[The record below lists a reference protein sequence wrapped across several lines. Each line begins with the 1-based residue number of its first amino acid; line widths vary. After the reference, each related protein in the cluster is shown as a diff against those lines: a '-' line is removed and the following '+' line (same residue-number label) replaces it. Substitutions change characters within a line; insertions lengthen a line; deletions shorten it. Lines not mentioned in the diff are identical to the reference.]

1 MIKIKQKLWK
11 ITAILSVCL
20 LLAGCAQETPDRA
33 GSSKTS
39 EEKMDVSVEI
49 RCDTA
54 IKKGLTKQK
63 KWKGVLPKDGC
74 MLKKEKMQVKKGS
87 SVFDL
92 LCEVQNAKGIQM
104 EYSGGKK
111 TAYIQGIGN
120 LYEQDGGR
128 WSGWMYS
135 VNGKYAKVSC
145 GEYTLKDGDEVQWNY
160 SCDLG
165 ADLKGT
171 DKEKAKEWKEKNE

>member
-54 IKKGLTKQK
+54 DKTEKVERCAAERWLHAEKGK
-63 KWKGVLPKDGC
+63 
-74 MLKKEKMQVKKGS
+74 
-87 SVFDL
+87 
-92 LCEVQNAKGIQM
+92 NA
-104 EYSGGKK
+104 
-111 TAYIQGIGN
+111 
-120 LYEQDGGR
+120 
-128 WSGWMYS
+128 
-135 VNGKYAKVSC
+135 
-145 GEYTLKDGDEVQWNY
+145 GEEGQFRI
-160 SCDLG
+160 
-165 ADLKGT
+165 
-171 DKEKAKEWKEKNE
+171 

>member
-11 ITAILSVCL
+11 ITVILSICL
-20 LLAGCAQETPDRA
+20 LLAGCVQETPDRSGA
-33 GSSKTS
+33 SKTS

-63 KWKGVLPKDGC
+63 KWKGVLPEDGC
-74 MLKKEKMQVKKGS
+74 MLKKTKMQVKKGS

-92 LCEVQNAKGIQM
+92 LCEVQDAKGIQM

-135 VNGKYAKVSC
+135 VNGKYANVSC

>member
-1 MIKIKQKLWK
+1 
-11 ITAILSVCL
+11 
-20 LLAGCAQETPDRA
+20 
-33 GSSKTS
+33 
-39 EEKMDVSVEI
+39 
-49 RCDTA
+49 
-54 IKKGLTKQK
+54 
-63 KWKGVLPKDGC
+63 
-74 MLKKEKMQVKKGS
+74 MQVKRAVPYLICS
-87 SVFDL
+87 A
-92 LCEVQNAKGIQM
+92 NAGCQGIQM

-171 DKEKAKEWKEKNE
+171 DKEKAKEWKEKNRPFEELHPACLFSYFVAVMVLFFSAIIHGNGAGVCMCTRFSI

>member
-74 MLKKEKMQVKKGS
+74 MLKKEKMQVKKA
-87 SVFDL
+87 L
-92 LCEVQNAKGIQM
+92 
-104 EYSGGKK
+104 
-111 TAYIQGIGN
+111 
-120 LYEQDGGR
+120 
-128 WSGWMYS
+128 
-135 VNGKYAKVSC
+135 
-145 GEYTLKDGDEVQWNY
+145 
-160 SCDLG
+160 
-165 ADLKGT
+165 
-171 DKEKAKEWKEKNE
+171 

>member
-63 KWKGVLPKDGC
+63 
-74 MLKKEKMQVKKGS
+74 
-87 SVFDL
+87 
-92 LCEVQNAKGIQM
+92 
-104 EYSGGKK
+104 
-111 TAYIQGIGN
+111 
-120 LYEQDGGR
+120 
-128 WSGWMYS
+128 
-135 VNGKYAKVSC
+135 
-145 GEYTLKDGDEVQWNY
+145 
-160 SCDLG
+160 
-165 ADLKGT
+165 
-171 DKEKAKEWKEKNE
+171 

>member
-33 GSSKTS
+33 GSSKIS

-92 LCEVQNAKGIQM
+92 LCDCL
-104 EYSGGKK
+104 
-111 TAYIQGIGN
+111 
-120 LYEQDGGR
+120 LYTSR
-128 WSGWMYS
+128 C
-135 VNGKYAKVSC
+135 V
-145 GEYTLKDGDEVQWNY
+145 
-160 SCDLG
+160 
-165 ADLKGT
+165 
-171 DKEKAKEWKEKNE
+171 

>member
-92 LCEVQNAKGIQM
+92 LCEVQDAKGIQIP
-104 EYSGGKK
+104 
-111 TAYIQGIGN
+111 A
-120 LYEQDGGR
+120 
-128 WSGWMYS
+128 
-135 VNGKYAKVSC
+135 AKRQPIFRESATCMNRTV
-145 GEYTLKDGDEVQWNY
+145 DV
-160 SCDLG
+160 G
-165 ADLKGT
+165 AVGCT
-171 DKEKAKEWKEKNE
+171 V

>member
-63 KWKGVLPKDGC
+63 KWKGVLPKDN
-74 MLKKEKMQVKKGS
+74 QIS
-87 SVFDL
+87 
-92 LCEVQNAKGIQM
+92 
-104 EYSGGKK
+104 
-111 TAYIQGIGN
+111 
-120 LYEQDGGR
+120 
-128 WSGWMYS
+128 
-135 VNGKYAKVSC
+135 
-145 GEYTLKDGDEVQWNY
+145 
-160 SCDLG
+160 
-165 ADLKGT
+165 
-171 DKEKAKEWKEKNE
+171 